1 MTTETVVEGQDGD
14 GDNDC
19 KQTAMDYIVEDK
31 IATKTSSLIVKSI
44 STWSKI
50 RTVDSPA
57 NSLTLYLSKPGH
69 SISLQ
74 SIPVLANNHLIYAG
88 SVFDRIQSPYL
99 PLWNMMIKCYV
110 ANRRSHDAIVRQY
123 YTKGDNTRENLA
135 DLLGQRKLAI
145 FERNASKLIGLVT
158 EFRLSGKAFEAQ
170 DMLMRF
176 TLDSIFKVGFGVKLR
191 CLDGF
196 SKKGEEFVEAFDE

>member
-1 MTTETVVEGQDGD
+1 M
-14 GDNDC
+14 
-19 KQTAMDYIVEDK
+19 
-31 IATKTSSLIVKSI
+31 L
-44 STWSKI
+44 
-50 RTVDSPA
+50 
-57 NSLTLYLSKPGH
+57 
-69 SISLQ
+69 
-74 SIPVLANNHLIYAG
+74 
-88 SVFDRIQSPYL
+88 
-99 PLWNMMIKCYV
+99 IKCYV

-145 FERNASKLIGLVT
+145 FEFTTPVLRDFSCSVFRRNASKLIGLVT
-158 EFRLSGKAFEAQ
+158 EFGLSGKAFEAQ

-196 SKKGEEFVEAFDE
+196 SKEGEEFVEAFDEGNFVLKTDQICSF